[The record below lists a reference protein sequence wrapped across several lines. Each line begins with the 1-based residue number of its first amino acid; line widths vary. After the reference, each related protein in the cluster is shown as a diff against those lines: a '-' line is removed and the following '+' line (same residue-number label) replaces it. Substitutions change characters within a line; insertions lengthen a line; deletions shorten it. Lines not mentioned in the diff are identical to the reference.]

1 MTAIRDTQTSNVT
14 RQQREP
20 LSGRPRPTLFVSSL
34 GRFLRLL
41 ADALASGGWLA
52 FDQAIFKAES
62 IQVFHGL
69 SRSAQG
75 LFLGLLE
82 KCCALPV
89 EFLNALDRLNGRRSL
104 SPTLGRSS
112 EPKSVCSGAP
122 RLPPEFLDEAGQVGI
137 GWWNPR

>member
-89 EFLNALDRLNGRRSL
+89 QFLNALDRCLVCHLAFPVRSACSIRRPL
-104 SPTLGRSS
+104 EWRDGVT
-112 EPKSVCSGAP
+112 GA
-122 RLPPEFLDEAGQVGI
+122 FAD
-137 GWWNPR
+137 